1 MLSRYPMRAELRRA
15 VLADDLP
22 ALAPHVNA
30 YLLRFYFA
38 IMDMKDA
45 EFIQRLNE
53 IPGNTQSKERASNH
67 G

>member
-1 MLSRYPMRAELRRA
+1 M
-15 VLADDLP
+15 LADDLA

-38 IMDMKDA
+38 IRDMKDA
-45 EFIQRLNE
+45 EFIRRLNE
-53 IPGNTQSKERASNH
+53 LPAANEAARKGVSSH